1 MVRRA
6 PDYSARHCDLVKE
19 FKLRSGMIR
28 FVFRKSTYATFD
40 HISEL
45 EGDLKSQDTSLG
57 DLHEVR
63 G

>member
-6 PDYSARHCDLVKE
+6 PDCSARHCDLVKE
-19 FKLRSGMIR
+19 FKLRSSVIR
-28 FVFRKSTYATFD
+28 FVFRKSTYAAFD

-45 EGDLKSQDTSLG
+45 EGDIKSQDTSLG
-57 DLHEVR
+57 DYYM